1 VIKLNIEDELYPKSL
16 KNVDKPP
23 KQLYLEGNIELL
35 KTEGFAVIGSRSH
48 SEYGEKMCQK
58 FVKELVES
66 RMTIISGMA
75 KGIDSIAHK
84 TCLENGGQTIAVLP
98 CGFNKIFP
106 KENQGLYKDI
116 LNLGGTVISEYAPNE
131 EAEYHRF
138 LDRNRIVA
146 GLGIG
151 TLVVEAG
158 YRSGTSVTARL
169 TMEQGKNVFCIPSS
183 LENRNGITSNEII
196 QRGGKLVICIEDI
209 LQEYPEL
216 DLINVRNSYKKDKRK
231 ADKYKQMKVDEEYL
245 DVYNVL
251 TESPMDINEIIR
263 KSGLSISEVNYK
275 LMMLEI
281 NNYVVQLSG
290 KRFIKK

>member
-1 VIKLNIEDELYPKSL
+1 
-16 KNVDKPP
+16 
-23 KQLYLEGNIELL
+23 
-35 KTEGFAVIGSRSH
+35 
-48 SEYGEKMCQK
+48 
-58 FVKELVES
+58 
-66 RMTIISGMA
+66 MTIISGMA